1 MDGNPQFDHVYDG
14 HKYGLF
20 VLETDGQTMKLK
32 LKVKEVPG
40 LGESGAIWIQQ
51 NENGKWFINAGL
63 GGEEYDDKDVP
74 NPIKKLVK
82 TAGGG
87 PIRNSAIMPP
97 RHLVIRGDN
106 TVKPYDEYKKAA
118 LGQRFL
124 GPVEASGWQIIPKA
138 IYHEVAK
145 LYQAMPKTSGRSAK

>member
-51 NENGKWFINAGL
+51 NENGK
-63 GGEEYDDKDVP
+63 
-74 NPIKKLVK
+74 
-82 TAGGG
+82 
-87 PIRNSAIMPP
+87 
-97 RHLVIRGDN
+97 
-106 TVKPYDEYKKAA
+106 
-118 LGQRFL
+118 
-124 GPVEASGWQIIPKA
+124 
-138 IYHEVAK
+138 
-145 LYQAMPKTSGRSAK
+145 